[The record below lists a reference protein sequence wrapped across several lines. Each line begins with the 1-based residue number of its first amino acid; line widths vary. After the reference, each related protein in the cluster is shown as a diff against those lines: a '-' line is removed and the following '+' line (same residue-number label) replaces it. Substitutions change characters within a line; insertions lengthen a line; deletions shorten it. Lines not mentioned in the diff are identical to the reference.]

1 MLDIRQGDM
10 SFTFFSN
17 RNLPIFRAA
26 LEPVDGRLW
35 SGVEPTVDLLYFDQY
50 GGKQPPAGLAARCQL
65 IDRARTI
72 PLDHK
77 QQLAQ
82 TLQARGLC
90 LPRHFFSPESLPVES
105 DTLWYVKDPLSTG
118 GKRLWLCRRDEVADF
133 FEPGFVIQE
142 ALTDVALYQGR
153 KFTLRTYVL
162 VHEASVYWYPDS
174 FLVVHGATYDPATPD
189 AAAHFSHI
197 GYMQPDSPI
206 RLVPSTQYR
215 HYFRMETP
223 LVELLQDV
231 YHLFEAQL
239 GKSNPAGHFCL
250 FGLDVLQLADG
261 RVALIEINDRPNLH
275 HTDEVNRLVNKPM
288 LQAMARV
295 LLGDKVSSAAAKPFE
310 ELMFYEC

>member
-17 RNLPIFRAA
+17 RNLPIFQAA

-189 AAAHFSHI
+189 AAAHF
-197 GYMQPDSPI
+197 
-206 RLVPSTQYR
+206 
-215 HYFRMETP
+215 
-223 LVELLQDV
+223 
-231 YHLFEAQL
+231 
-239 GKSNPAGHFCL
+239 CL
-250 FGLDVLQLADG
+250 FGLDVLKLADR

-275 HTDEVNRLVNKPM
+275 HTDEVNRLVNQPM